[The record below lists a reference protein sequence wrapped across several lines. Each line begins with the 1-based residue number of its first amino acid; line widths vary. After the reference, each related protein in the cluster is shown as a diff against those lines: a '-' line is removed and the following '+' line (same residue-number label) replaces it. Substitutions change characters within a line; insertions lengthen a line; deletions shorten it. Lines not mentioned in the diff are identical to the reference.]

1 MGIAFMVITLLSGI
15 VSALGFL
22 LRKEYLKRVFVEK
35 NRDAIYSE
43 NIDLYK
49 EVKQLERELE
59 TYKNK
64 EIN

>member
-1 MGIAFMVITLLSGI
+1 MGIVFMVITLLSGI

-35 NRDAIYSE
+35 NRDTIHSE

-49 EVKQLERELE
+49 EGS
-59 TYKNK
+59 N
-64 EIN
+64 